1 MRGRDLIETRGGLAA
16 RRGTAR
22 RGAVRCGAVRSE
34 AARRGAERS
43 GAHCLARAQLHDS
56 ECSVKKSIDL
66 PSDVSN

>member
-1 MRGRDLIETRGGLAA
+1 MRGRDLIETRGGLTA

-22 RGAVRCGAVRSE
+22 TRSE
-34 AARRGAERS
+34 AVRRGAERS
-43 GAHCLARAQLHDS
+43 GAHCLAGAQLHDS